1 MKKVIPALIAIVLIL
16 VIVAGSVGVKLAE
29 KYSYSKER
37 ADMEEYYDLND
48 ENETAIV
55 LQDELLEDKAL
66 LLDGTYYF
74 ALDTVHQYLNERFYE
89 DAGEGL
95 LLYTTPTD
103 IIRAEIGSAVFTQD
117 GAAQDAGYV
126 ISRYEGDTL
135 YVAADYVKKFTN
147 FSYETYTEPNRMQLY
162 TEWEEQ
168 ILADVSKDT
177 QIRYQGG
184 IKSDILIDAEAGTQ
198 VVVLEEMENWVKV
211 KAEAVIGY
219 VEKKRLNNIRTE
231 RLTAVT
237 DYEEPVYTNISKD
250 YKICMGW
257 HQVTTAAAN
266 ATLPE
271 MTAATEG
278 MNTISPTWFSLSD
291 NEGNFTSIAS
301 TEYVAQAHQKGLEVW
316 GLVDNFS
323 DAVDSY
329 SVLSSTTKR
338 AHLIDGLIQAAAAC
352 GMDGINI
359 DFEQLTPETG
369 KHFVQFLRELSI
381 LCRANGIVLSVDNYV
396 PIGNTDYYGRRQQGE
411 VVDYV
416 IIMGYDEH
424 WSGSEEA
431 GSVAS
436 IDFVETGI
444 TRTLEEVP
452 AEKVINGVP
461 FYTRIWKTEGAQV
474 TSEAVGMN
482 SAEQFLANH
491 GVSAEWDDTTCQNY
505 AEFEENGAVYQ
516 VWLEDEQSIQV
527 KLNVMA
533 NYGIAGVSAWKL
545 GFERPSVWNVIDG
558 YLHG

>member
-1 MKKVIPALIAIVLIL
+1 MKKVIPALVAIVLIL

-103 IIRAEIGSAVFTQD
+103 IVRAEIGSAVFTQD

-162 TEWEEQ
+162 TEWEEH

-231 RLTAVT
+231 QLAAVT

-359 DFEQLTPETG
+359 DFEQITPETG
-369 KHFVQFLRELSI
+369 PHFVQFLRELSI
-381 LCRANGIVLSVDNYV
+381 PCRANGLVLSVDNYV

-527 KLNVMA
+527 KLNVMV